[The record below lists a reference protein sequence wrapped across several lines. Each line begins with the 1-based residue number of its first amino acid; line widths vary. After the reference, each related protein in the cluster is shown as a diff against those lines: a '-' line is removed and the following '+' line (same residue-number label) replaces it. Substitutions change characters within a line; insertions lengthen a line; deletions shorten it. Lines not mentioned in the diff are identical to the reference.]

1 MSAKKRARKA
11 IKQAKRDLANKKKQE
26 LYEKFQQKYNKNKA
40 PESLDT
46 PKTTDNKVTIEK
58 EQIEGSVDVAKQEIE
73 ANNEIFKD
81 FQDENTK
88 DFNSQNKLIDGID
101 TKLDNFEQ
109 KLFHSQGGDK
119 TALPQNDGESV
130 EGADTPQ
137 VNEQVE
143 GSVDEKAQGWI
154 DKLKYG
160 LGFAIGSAASW
171 GMNKID
177 EYLKDSNDEAD
188 KEIESEKEKNAVIDG
203 QITKEQNTLSPSEV
217 ERLQAEDVTQAPQTS
232 DGNPYYLK
240 DNPNKS
246 KNPFS
251 KEKPKSTSGYVN
263 NLINSQG
270 SLDEKLAIL
279 AELKKRN
286 DVNQSD
292 IQILEEHINNIKGS
306 DINTGDVNL
315 KVNTG
320 NNNLNIQNDKE
331 ALKDSNLDKKVL
343 EAKSQTE
350 VMEKL
355 QEESEKEAKAISEAQ
370 VDNTNKPTVKKVI
383 QGSMD
388 KLVSYT
394 RGGSNA
400 YSSSS
405 GSNASGASVSG
416 VNGNDGASKVSDYS
430 ATSISSNN
438 IGANLPKNPTGAET
452 VTQNEA
458 QVADNKSTPVPVVSS
473 PALTP
478 SVPASVVTNNNTT
491 NNIQL
496 NGASKQLAKDTV
508 GTAPK
513 ADTVTNEKVVN
524 NQTVEKIPES
534 SWNRFENGELSKYQ
548 DDFLRGN

>member
-1 MSAKKRARKA
+1 MSAKNRARKA

-26 LYEKFQQKYNKNKA
+26 LWEKAQKKYNKNEA
-40 PESLDT
+40 IDNSET
-46 PKTTDNKVTIEK
+46 PQTTEK
-58 EQIEGSVDVAKQEIE
+58 EQNDSIDTAKQEIE
-73 ANNEIFKD
+73 ANNEIYKD
-81 FQDENTK
+81 FQEENTK
-88 DFNSQNKLIDGID
+88 EFNSQNKLIDGID

-130 EGADTPQ
+130 EVADTPQ
-137 VNEQVE
+137 VNERID
-143 GSVDEKAQGWI
+143 GSVNEKAQGWI

-160 LGFAIGSAASW
+160 LGFAIGNAASW
-171 GMNKID
+171 GMHKID
-177 EYLKDSNDEAD
+177 EYLRDSNDEAD

-203 QITKEQNTLSPSEV
+203 QITKEQNSLSPTEV
-217 ERLQAEDVTQAPQTS
+217 ERLQAEDVTQAPQTL

-286 DVNQSD
+286 DVSPSD
-292 IQILEEHINNIKGS
+292 IQILQEHINNIKGS
-306 DINTGDVNL
+306 NINTGDVNL

-331 ALKDSNLDKKVL
+331 ALKESNLDKKVL
-343 EAKSQTE
+343 EAKTQTE

-355 QEESEKEAKAISEAQ
+355 QEKSEKEAKAISEAQ
-370 VDNTNKPTVKKVI
+370 VDNTNKPVKRVI

-388 KLVSYT
+388 KLVSHT
-394 RGGSNA
+394 SGGSNA
-400 YSSSS
+400 SDANGASIGTSGSSVSSSS
-405 GSNASGASVSG
+405 DASVSG
-416 VNGNDGASKVSDYS
+416 WNGNDSK
-430 ATSISSNN
+430 
-438 IGANLPKNPTGAET
+438 ANLPKNPTGAET

-458 QVADNKSTPVPVVSS
+458 QVADNKP
-473 PALTP
+473 TP
-478 SVPASVVTNNNTT
+478 SVPATVITNNNTH

-524 NQTVEKIPES
+524 NQTVERIPES
-534 SWNRFENGELSKYQ
+534 SWNRFENGELSKSQ

>member
-26 LYEKFQQKYNKNKA
+26 LYEKLQKKYKKNEA

-46 PKTTDNKVTIEK
+46 PKTIDNKVTIEK
-58 EQIEGSVDVAKQEIE
+58 EQTDSIDTAKQEIE
-73 ANNEIFKD
+73 ANNEIYKD
-81 FQDENTK
+81 FQDENAK
-88 DFNSQNKLIDGID
+88 EFNSQNKLIDGID

-130 EGADTPQ
+130 EGVETPQ
-137 VNEQVE
+137 VNEQID

-160 LGFAIGSAASW
+160 LGFAIGNAASW

-177 EYLKDSNDEAD
+177 EYLKDSNDEAN

-203 QITKEQNTLSPSEV
+203 QIVKEQNSLSPTEV
-217 ERLQAEDVTQAPQTS
+217 ERLQAEDVMQAPQTS

-286 DVNQSD
+286 DVSQSD

-331 ALKDSNLDKKVL
+331 ALKESNLDKKVL
-343 EAKSQTE
+343 EAKTQTE

-388 KLVSYT
+388 KLMSYT
-394 RGGSNA
+394 RGDSNTSGA
-400 YSSSS
+400 NGASIGAS
-405 GSNASGASVSG
+405 GSSISNLSDASVSG
-416 VNGNDGASKVSDYS
+416 WNGNDSK
-430 ATSISSNN
+430 
-438 IGANLPKNPTGAET
+438 ANLPKNPTGAEA
-452 VTQNEA
+452 VTQSEA
-458 QVADNKSTPVPVVSS
+458 QVADNKPTPVPVVSS
-473 PALTP
+473 PTSTS

-524 NQTVEKIPES
+524 NQTIERIPES
-534 SWNRFENGELSKYQ
+534 SWNRFENGELSKSQ

>member
-26 LYEKFQQKYNKNKA
+26 LYEKLQQKYNKKEV
-40 PESLDT
+40 PESLDK
-46 PKTTDNKVTIEK
+46 PKTIDNKVTIEK
-58 EQIEGSVDVAKQEIE
+58 EQADSIDAVKQEIE
-73 ANNEIFKD
+73 ANNEIYKD
-81 FQDENTK
+81 FQDENAK
-88 DFNSQNKLIDGID
+88 EFKSQNKLIDGID
-101 TKLDNFEQ
+101 AKLDNFEQ

-130 EGADTPQ
+130 EGVDTPQ
-137 VNEQVE
+137 VNEQIE

-154 DKLKYG
+154 EKLKYG
-160 LGFAIGSAASW
+160 LGFAIGGAASW

-188 KEIESEKEKNAVIDG
+188 KEIESEKEKNAVVDG
-203 QITKEQNTLSPSEV
+203 QITKEQNNLSPTEV
-217 ERLQAEDVTQAPQTS
+217 ERLQAEDVAQAPQTS

-251 KEKPKSTSGYVN
+251 KEKPKVTSDYVN

-286 DVNQSD
+286 DVSQSD
-292 IQILEEHINNIKGS
+292 IQILEKHINNIKGS

-320 NNNLNIQNDKE
+320 DNNLNIQNDKE
-331 ALKDSNLDKKVL
+331 ALKESNLDKKVL
-343 EAKSQTE
+343 EAKTQTE
-350 VMEKL
+350 VMEEL
-355 QEESEKEAKAISEAQ
+355 QEKSEKEAKAISEAQ
-370 VDNTNKPTVKKVI
+370 VDNTNKPNVKKVI

-394 RGGSNA
+394 RGGSN
-400 YSSSS
+400 S
-405 GSNASGASVSG
+405 SGASVSDL
-416 VNGNDGASKVSDYS
+416 NGNDGASRVSDYS
-430 ATSISSNN
+430 VTSMGGNYA
-438 IGANLPKNPTGAET
+438 GANLPKNPTGAET

-458 QVADNKSTPVPVVSS
+458 QVADNKPTQSVPAVSS
-473 PALTP
+473 PASTP
-478 SVPASVVTNNNTT
+478 SVPASVITNNNTT

-534 SWNRFENGELSKYQ
+534 SWNRFENGELSKSQ

>member
-26 LYEKFQQKYNKNKA
+26 LYEKLQQKYNKNQA
-40 PESLDT
+40 SESLDT
-46 PKTTDNKVTIEK
+46 PKTADNKVTIEK
-58 EQIEGSVDVAKQEIE
+58 EQADSIDTTKQEIE
-73 ANNEIFKD
+73 ANNEIYKD
-81 FQDENTK
+81 FQEENTK
-88 DFNSQNKLIDGID
+88 EFNSQNKLIDGID

-119 TALPQNDGESV
+119 TALPQNDVESV

-160 LGFAIGSAASW
+160 LGFAVGSAASW

-203 QITKEQNTLSPSEV
+203 QITKEQNSLSPYEV
-217 ERLQAEDVTQAPQTS
+217 ERLQAEDVIQAPQTS

-251 KEKPKSTSGYVN
+251 KEKPKVTSDYVN
-263 NLINSQG
+263 NLINTQG

-286 DVNQSD
+286 DVSQSD
-292 IQILEEHINNIKGS
+292 IQILEKHINNIKGS

-331 ALKDSNLDKKVL
+331 ALKESNLDKKVL

-355 QEESEKEAKAISEAQ
+355 QEKSEKEAKAISEAQ
-370 VDNTNKPTVKKVI
+370 VDNTNKPNIKRVI

-388 KLVSYT
+388 KLMSYT

-400 YSSSS
+400 SS
-405 GSNASGASVSG
+405 GSSVLGASVSG
-416 VNGNDGASKVSDYS
+416 WSDNDSK
-430 ATSISSNN
+430 
-438 IGANLPKNPTGAET
+438 ANLPKNPTGAET

-458 QVADNKSTPVPVVSS
+458 RIADNKPTPVPVVSTLAS
-473 PALTP
+473 TP
-478 SVPASVVTNNNTT
+478 VPASVVTNNNTT

-534 SWNRFENGELSKYQ
+534 SWNRFENGELSKSQ

>member
-26 LYEKFQQKYNKNKA
+26 LYEKLQQKYNKNEA
-40 PESLDT
+40 PESLDA
-46 PKTTDNKVTIEK
+46 PKTIDNNVIIEK
-58 EQIEGSVDVAKQEIE
+58 EQNDSIDTAKQEIE
-73 ANNEIFKD
+73 ANNEIYKD
-81 FQDENTK
+81 FQDENAK
-88 DFNSQNKLIDGID
+88 EFNSQNKLIDGID

-137 VNEQVE
+137 LNEQVE

-154 DKLKYG
+154 EKLKYG
-160 LGFAIGSAASW
+160 LGFAIGGAASW

-188 KEIESEKEKNAVIDG
+188 KEIESEKDKNAVIDG
-203 QITKEQNTLSPSEV
+203 QITKEQNNLSPTEV
-217 ERLQAEDVTQAPQTS
+217 ERLQAEDVMQAPQTL

-246 KNPFS
+246 KSPFS
-251 KEKPKSTSGYVN
+251 KEKPKVTSDYVN
-263 NLINSQG
+263 NLINTQG

-286 DVNQSD
+286 DVSQSD
-292 IQILEEHINNIKGS
+292 IQILEKHINNIKGS

-343 EAKSQTE
+343 EAKTQTE
-350 VMEKL
+350 VMEEL
-355 QEESEKEAKAISEAQ
+355 QEKSEKEAKAISEAQ
-370 VDNTNKPTVKKVI
+370 VDNTNKPNVKKVI

-400 YSSSS
+400 L
-405 GSNASGASVSG
+405 GASVSEL
-416 VNGNDGASKVSDYS
+416 NGNDGASM
-430 ATSISSNN
+430 SSNN
-438 IGANLPKNPTGAET
+438 SGTNLPKNPTGAET
-452 VTQNEA
+452 VSQNEA
-458 QVADNKSTPVPVVSS
+458 QVADNKPTPVAAVSS
-473 PALTP
+473 PASTP
-478 SVPASVVTNNNTT
+478 SVQASVITNNSTH

-524 NQTVEKIPES
+524 NQTVERIPES
-534 SWNRFENGELSKYQ
+534 SWNRFENGELSKSQ

>member
-11 IKQAKRDLANKKKQE
+11 IKQAKRDLAKKKKQE
-26 LYEKFQQKYNKNKA
+26 LYEKLQQKYNKNKA

-88 DFNSQNKLIDGID
+88 EFNSQNKLIDGID
-101 TKLDNFEQ
+101 SKLDNFEQ

-130 EGADTPQ
+130 EGVDTPQ
-137 VNEQVE
+137 LNEQVE

-188 KEIESEKEKNAVIDG
+188 KEIESEKDKNAVIDG
-203 QITKEQNTLSPSEV
+203 QITKEQNSLSPSEV
-217 ERLQAEDVTQAPQTS
+217 ERLQAEDVIQAPQTS

-251 KEKPKSTSGYVN
+251 KEKPKVTSDYVN

-286 DVNQSD
+286 DVSQSD
-292 IQILEEHINNIKGS
+292 IQILEKHINNIKGS

-320 NNNLNIQNDKE
+320 DNNLNIQNDKE

-343 EAKSQTE
+343 EAKTQTE

-388 KLVSYT
+388 KLMSYT

-400 YSSSS
+400 SGANSISNAYS
-405 GSNASGASVSG
+405 GSSISGLSGASVSG
-416 VNGNDGASKVSDYS
+416 WNDSDSK
-430 ATSISSNN
+430 
-438 IGANLPKNPTGAET
+438 ANLPKNPTGVET
-452 VTQNEA
+452 VTQSEA
-458 QVADNKSTPVPVVSS
+458 RVADNKPTPVPSVS
-473 PALTP
+473 TP
-478 SVPASVVTNNNTT
+478 ISTSSVPASVVTNNNTT

-534 SWNRFENGELSKYQ
+534 SWNRFENGELSKSQ

>member
-26 LYEKFQQKYNKNKA
+26 LYEKSQQKYKKNEA

-46 PKTTDNKVTIEK
+46 PKTIDNKVTIEK
-58 EQIEGSVDVAKQEIE
+58 EQADSIDTAKQEIE
-73 ANNEIFKD
+73 ANNEIYKD
-81 FQDENTK
+81 FQDENAK
-88 DFNSQNKLIDGID
+88 EFNSQNKLIDGID

-119 TALPQNDGESV
+119 TALPQNDGEGV
-130 EGADTPQ
+130 EGADTTQ

-188 KEIESEKEKNAVIDG
+188 KEIESEKDKNAVIDG

-217 ERLQAEDVTQAPQTS
+217 ERLQAEDVMQAPQTL

-251 KEKPKSTSGYVN
+251 KEKPKVTSDYVN

-279 AELKKRN
+279 GELKKRN
-286 DVNQSD
+286 DVSQSD

-343 EAKSQTE
+343 EAKAQTE
-350 VMEKL
+350 VMEEL
-355 QEESEKEAKAISEAQ
+355 QEKSEKEAKAISEAQ
-370 VDNTNKPTVKKVI
+370 VDNTNKPNVKKVI

-388 KLVSYT
+388 KLMSYT

-400 YSSSS
+400 YSGSS
-405 GSNASGASVSG
+405 GSNVSGASVSG
-416 VNGNDGASKVSDYS
+416 LNGNDGASRVSDYS
-430 ATSISSNN
+430 APSISSNN

-452 VTQNEA
+452 VTQSEA
-458 QVADNKSTPVPVVSS
+458 QVADNKPTPVS
-473 PALTP
+473 
-478 SVPASVVTNNNTT
+478 ASVVTNNNTH

-534 SWNRFENGELSKYQ
+534 SWNRFENGELSKSQ

>member
-26 LYEKFQQKYNKNKA
+26 LYEKLQQKYNKNQA
-40 PESLDT
+40 SESLDT
-46 PKTTDNKVTIEK
+46 PKTADNKVTIEK
-58 EQIEGSVDVAKQEIE
+58 EQADSIDTTKQEIE
-73 ANNEIFKD
+73 ANNEIYKD
-81 FQDENTK
+81 FQEENTK
-88 DFNSQNKLIDGID
+88 EFNSQNKLIDGID

-119 TALPQNDGESV
+119 TALPQNDVESV

-160 LGFAIGSAASW
+160 LGFAVGSAASW

-203 QITKEQNTLSPSEV
+203 QITKEQNSLSPYEV
-217 ERLQAEDVTQAPQTS
+217 ERLQAEDVIQAPQTS

-251 KEKPKSTSGYVN
+251 KEKPKVTSDYVN
-263 NLINSQG
+263 NLINTQG

-286 DVNQSD
+286 DVSQSD
-292 IQILEEHINNIKGS
+292 IQILEKHINNIKGS

-331 ALKDSNLDKKVL
+331 ALKESNLDKKVL

-388 KLVSYT
+388 KLMSYT
-394 RGGSNA
+394 RG
-400 YSSSS
+400 

-416 VNGNDGASKVSDYS
+416 LNGNDGASRVSDYS
-430 ATSISSNN
+430 VTSMNNNN

-458 QVADNKSTPVPVVSS
+458 QVADNKP
-473 PALTP
+473 TP
-478 SVPASVVTNNNTT
+478 SVAASVITNNNTT

-534 SWNRFENGELSKYQ
+534 SWNRFENGELSKSQ

>member
-26 LYEKFQQKYNKNKA
+26 LYEKYQQKYNKNKA
-40 PESLDT
+40 SESLDT
-46 PKTTDNKVTIEK
+46 SKTTDNKVTIEK
-58 EQIEGSVDVAKQEIE
+58 EQADSIDTAKQEIE
-73 ANNEIFKD
+73 ANNEIYKD

-88 DFNSQNKLIDGID
+88 EFNSQNKLIDGID

-130 EGADTPQ
+130 EGADVPQ

-160 LGFAIGSAASW
+160 LGFAIGGAASW

-188 KEIESEKEKNAVIDG
+188 KEIESEKDKNAVIDG
-203 QITKEQNTLSPSEV
+203 QITKEQNNLSPTEV

-263 NLINSQG
+263 NLINTQG

-286 DVNQSD
+286 DVSQSD

-343 EAKSQTE
+343 EAKTQTE

-370 VDNTNKPTVKKVI
+370 VDNTNKPAVKKVI

-400 YSSSS
+400 
-405 GSNASGASVSG
+405 SGASVSG
-416 VNGNDGASKVSDYS
+416 LNGNDGVSKVSDYS
-430 ATSISSNN
+430 TTSMSSNYD
-438 IGANLPKNPTGAET
+438 GANLPKNPTGAET
-452 VTQNEA
+452 VTQSEA
-458 QVADNKSTPVPVVSS
+458 KVADNKP
-473 PALTP
+473 TP
-478 SVPASVVTNNNTT
+478 SVSASVITNNNTT

-534 SWNRFENGELSKYQ
+534 SWNRFENGELSKSQ

>member
-26 LYEKFQQKYNKNKA
+26 LYEKSQQKYKKNEA

-46 PKTTDNKVTIEK
+46 PKTIDNKVTIEK
-58 EQIEGSVDVAKQEIE
+58 EQADSIDTAKQEIE
-73 ANNEIFKD
+73 ANNEIYKD
-81 FQDENTK
+81 FQDENAK
-88 DFNSQNKLIDGID
+88 EFNSQNKLIDGID
-101 TKLDNFEQ
+101 SKLDNFEQ

-119 TALPQNDGESV
+119 TALPQNDGEGV

-188 KEIESEKEKNAVIDG
+188 KEIESEKDKNAVIDG
-203 QITKEQNTLSPSEV
+203 QITKEQNSLSPSEV
-217 ERLQAEDVTQAPQTS
+217 ERLQAEDVMQAPQTL

-251 KEKPKSTSGYVN
+251 KEKPKVTSDYVN

-279 AELKKRN
+279 GELKKRN
-286 DVNQSD
+286 DVSQSD

-343 EAKSQTE
+343 EAKAQTE
-350 VMEKL
+350 VMEEL
-355 QEESEKEAKAISEAQ
+355 QEKSEKEAKAISEAQ

-388 KLVSYT
+388 KLMSYT

-400 YSSSS
+400 YSGSS
-405 GSNASGASVSG
+405 GSNVSGASVSG
-416 VNGNDGASKVSDYS
+416 LNGNDGASRVSDYT

-438 IGANLPKNPTGAET
+438 NGANLPKNPTGAET
-452 VTQNEA
+452 VTQSEA
-458 QVADNKSTPVPVVSS
+458 QVADNKPTPVS
-473 PALTP
+473 
-478 SVPASVVTNNNTT
+478 ASVVTNNNTQ

-534 SWNRFENGELSKYQ
+534 SWNRFENGELSKSQ